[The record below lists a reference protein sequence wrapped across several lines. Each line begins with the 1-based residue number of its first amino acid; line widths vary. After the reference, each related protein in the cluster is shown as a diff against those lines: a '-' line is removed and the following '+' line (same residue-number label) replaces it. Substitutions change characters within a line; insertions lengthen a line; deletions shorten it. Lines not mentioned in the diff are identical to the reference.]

1 MNSFS
6 PVWSVIVPL
15 TRLKATS
22 VLLALCATTAQ
33 AETMATGRNA
43 YGMPGLIDMP
53 SALSFPDAALSV
65 STSRFQVESRT
76 ALTFQITPRLAG
88 SFRYSYVSPR
98 FSYDRSFSLHYR
110 LLDEG
115 KYVPAIAVGLND
127 IVGTS
132 LYSGEY
138 LVATKS
144 IGPSLR
150 FSAGMGWGRLGS
162 LNGFTNPLGAIEK
175 RFEKRPP
182 RPPGVGGELEYQQW
196 FRGDAAFFG
205 GVEWQVNDRMRL
217 VAEYSSDAYT
227 RQDGVNFDRESPIN
241 FGMSYAVSPRWTVDA
256 RYLYG
261 TEVGLQA
268 TFAMNP
274 KDRPRFGAGY
284 DVGVPPVRVRG
295 QQALVATTD
304 TLEARLKKDLNAQG
318 IVLNGVSVQGGV
330 ATAEVGN
337 NRYSLDAQAVGRTAR
352 VLTRQMPDSVDRF
365 IIILTRNGMPVT
377 SVMLKRDDL
386 EQLEFDRDGTEF
398 SIARATLR
406 DTTKGIPPLA
416 DRYPTWGG
424 VLEPYFRPSYFD
436 PDAPVR
442 ADLGVALGGV
452 AELLPGLRLA
462 GRIERK
468 VIGNLNESNRASNS
482 VLPRVRTDSAIY
494 DREGETALTELTA
507 AYFFRPAPQVFGR
520 VTVGYLERMFAGVST
535 EVLWKPD
542 GKRYALGAEVNYAVQ
557 RDYDQGFGLR
567 DYSIVTGHVS
577 GYYELPKDYH
587 LQLDVGRYLAGD
599 YGATLSLDREFE
611 NGWRVGAFATL
622 TDVPFRD
629 FGEGSFDKGITV
641 AIPLDFVTGRP
652 SKRQNNVLLRPIQR
666 DGGARLNVS
675 SRLYDE
681 VRGAK
686 NTDLLDGWGRFWQ

>member
-1 MNSFS
+1 M
-6 PVWSVIVPL
+6 PL

-22 VLLALCATTAQ
+22 VLLALCATTAH

-65 STSRFQVESRT
+65 AHSRFQVESRT

-88 SFRYSYVSPR
+88 SFRYSFVSPR

-150 FSAGMGWGRLGS
+150 FSAGLGWGRLGS
-162 LNGFTNPLGAIEK
+162 LNGFTNPLGAIDK
-175 RFEKRPP
+175 RFETRPA
-182 RPPGVGGELEYQQW
+182 RAAGQGGEFEYQQW
-196 FRGDAAFFG
+196 FRGNAALFG

-217 VAEYSSDAYT
+217 VAEYSSDAYSQ
-227 RQDGVNFDRESPIN
+227 QDGVNFNRESPIN
-241 FGMSYAVSPRWTVDA
+241 FGLSYALSPQWTVDA
-256 RYLYG
+256 RYMYG
-261 TEVGLQA
+261 SELGLQA

-274 KDRPRFGAGY
+274 KDRPKFGAGL
-284 DVGVPPVRVRG
+284 DPAPPPVRVRG
-295 QQALVATTD
+295 QQALAQTD
-304 TLEARLKKDLNAQG
+304 EPLESRLKRDLVAQG
-318 IVLNGVSVQGGV
+318 IVLNGLSVQGNT
-330 ATAEVGN
+330 ATVEVTN
-337 NRYSLDAQAVGRTAR
+337 NRYSLNAQAVGRTAR

-365 IIILTRNGMPVT
+365 IIILARTGMPIT
-377 SVMLKRDDL
+377 SVMLSRGDL
-386 EQLEFDRDGTEF
+386 EELEFDRDGSEF

-406 DTTKGIPPLA
+406 DATQSISPLA
-416 DRYPTWGG
+416 SRYPRWGG
-424 VLEPYFRPSYFD
+424 AVEPYLRPSYFD

-442 ADLGVALGGV
+442 ADVGVALGGV
-452 AELLPGLRLA
+452 VEPLPGLRFS
-462 GRIERK
+462 GRVERR
-468 VIGNLNESNRASNS
+468 IFGTLSDSTRTSNS
-482 VLPRVRTDSAIY
+482 VLPRVRTDSSLY
-494 DREGETALTELTA
+494 DREGETALIEMTG

-520 VTVGYLERMFAGVST
+520 VTAGYLERMFAGIST

-542 GKRYALGAEVNYAVQ
+542 GKRYALGAEVNYVQQ

-587 LQLDVGRYLAGD
+587 IQLDVGRYLAGD
-599 YGATLSLDREFE
+599 YGATLSVDREFE

-622 TDVPFRD
+622 TDVPFND
-629 FGEGSFDKGITV
+629 FGEGSFDKGITL

-652 SKRQNNVLLRPIQR
+652 TQRKSYIPLRPIQR
-666 DGGARLNVS
+666 DGGAKLSVS
-675 SRLYDE
+675 GRLYEE